1 MKNYIR
7 LLFLLASANFYGH
20 NLENCGL
27 DNNPALTD
35 DEAAFLNAYFGE
47 DEDAEGFDFKGK
59 RVLIVSG
66 ANGYRIE
73 SKTEYFKDIKQR
85 LQDAGMPVATTPI
98 PLSDMEKIQSGGYD
112 AVLTHW
118 VDEPMTKEKKRNII
132 ARLASGLWETL
143 NG

>member
-1 MKNYIR
+1 MKNYLR
-7 LLFLLASANFYGH
+7 LLLLLASANFYGH

-47 DEDAEGFDFKGK
+47 NEGEGFDFKGK
-59 RVLIVSG
+59 KVLIVNG
-66 ANGYRIE
+66 AQGLRFE

-85 LQDAGMPVATTPI
+85 LEQSGLPVASTPI
-98 PLSDMEKIQSGGYD
+98 PLTQMEKIQSGGYD
-112 AVLTHW
+112 AVITHW

-132 ARLASGLWETL
+132 ARLASGFWETL
-143 NG
+143 NN